1 MQLHI
6 CLLLRDSGSTL
17 TMGGTAIAFQEA
29 DKQLHQQQARC
40 PALAVVAAE
49 WASEASTART

>member
-6 CLLLRDSGSTL
+6 CLLLRDSGLTL

-40 PALAVVAAE
+40 PAPAVVAAD
-49 WASEASTART
+49 WAVIASTARS